1 MKKLNALLATAAFL
15 AAGSAQA
22 QQWDSA
28 TFQKSTEMMI
38 PHRLASTVLG
48 PANPMPIAVGTPLD
62 ADDRRAAEFMAR
74 TDMMM
79 PQTAQPLGAADP
91 HALTA
96 APGMQR
102 PATPL
107 DADDRRA
114 AELIRRTDQMR
125 PD

>member
-1 MKKLNALLATAAFL
+1 MKNLNVLLAAAACL
-15 AAGSAQA
+15 AAAGAQA
-22 QQWDSA
+22 QQWDPA

-38 PHRLASTVLG
+38 PHQLASTILG
-48 PANPMPIAVGTPLD
+48 PSNPMPVSAVSPMD

-79 PQTAQPLGAADP
+79 PQMAQPRRAADP

-102 PATPL
+102 PVTPL